1 MDRQIIN
8 ALIDAMAEA
17 VREKADTHD
26 NLEDI
31 AAEAAVST
39 GLRRAVWG
47 TLSEWEKGKVIAA
60 AVKRAQEQKA

>member
-1 MDRQIIN
+1 MERQIIN

-47 TLSEWEKGKVIAA
+47 TLSERERGTVIAV
-60 AVKRAQEQKA
+60 AVSRARQKE